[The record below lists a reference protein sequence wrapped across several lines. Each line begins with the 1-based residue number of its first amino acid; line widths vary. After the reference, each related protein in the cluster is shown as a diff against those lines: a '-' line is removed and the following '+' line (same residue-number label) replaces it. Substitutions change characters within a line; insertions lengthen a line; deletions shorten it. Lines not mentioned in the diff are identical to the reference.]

1 MQEAPCVLTPRQW
14 KHSPGALPLPPP
26 QHRGVTYYTGK
37 VTVESKV
44 KANIA
49 NSDYYH
55 MSSFSSWGV
64 PGDLSMNPRK
74 SLPPAATSTLST
86 APFPKLTSTR

>member
-1 MQEAPCVLTPRQW
+1 MRELPGVLITQASGNIVRQ
-14 KHSPGALPLPPP
+14 HSTAATTD
-26 QHRGVTYYTGK
+26 RGVTYYTGK

-55 MSSFSSWGV
+55 MSSFSSWGR
-64 PGDLSMNPRK
+64 SR
-74 SLPPAATSTLST
+74 
-86 APFPKLTSTR
+86 